1 MQTTLRITLLGL
13 ALLAGVA
20 HAQSKTAISTA
31 LAPETPLAVDPALT
45 YGKLDNGLT
54 FYIHPNAKPEKHLE
68 LRLVINAGSIL
79 ENDDQRGLAHFIEHM
94 AFNGSR
100 HFPKNE
106 LVSYLQTIG
115 VKFGADLNAYTS
127 FDETVYMLPLPT
139 KDPRHVEQGFQVLAD
154 WAGGLSLDPAEI
166 EKERGVVIEEA
177 RARNTASMRTLQ
189 KLLPKLMAGSR
200 YPERLPIGSVD
211 VIKNASMQTIQ
222 AFYRDWYRPDLMA
235 IVVVGDIDPARA
247 KALIET
253 HFAGL
258 KNPASPRPRERFSV
272 PAMSASQ
279 ALIITDRENTST
291 SLQLFGAS
299 QASQATRTLADY
311 RRNLARSIVFG
322 ALNQRLGEVAQQ
334 SNPPFINAGTGIGG
348 LVRGQENFQ
357 ANASINNQGTAPAL
371 KAVIAEVERMRRFGI
386 TEAELGRAK
395 SNLSK
400 AYSLQYQERDKTQ
413 SAGFVQDYISH
424 FLQQSPISG
433 IANEWLYAQQLIPAL
448 SLSEVN
454 ALAAEVIPAQSTVLA
469 ALMAPEKTDF
479 ALPAPEALS
488 AQVTAAYKQ
497 PISAYQEKVLAT
509 NLLATPPQGGKVIK
523 KRVDKS
529 VGITT
534 LEFAN
539 GTKVLLKPTDFKNDQ
554 ILLSGSRNGG
564 SNHYPVDDTLNV
576 AFSSMLSGVT
586 GLAGFT
592 PTDLPKLLA
601 GKAASMGVSLGAYK
615 DGVSGSSSKADLE
628 TMLQLLY
635 LQFTDVRKDPALF
648 ATFSEKVKPLLR
660 DAGNNPNAA
669 FNDFYLKA
677 LFNQHPRAGSLPTA
691 AQINAISFER
701 SYAINRE
708 RFSNARGFSF
718 VMVGSFD
725 IDQVQA
731 LLTTYI
737 GGLPSEATAPAG
749 FVDTGMRPISTSKRV
764 EFARGKEPKSTTVL
778 SYNGESARYDALES
792 LKLGMLEEILDIK
805 LTESLREKMSGVYS
819 VSVGSEFND
828 IPYPNHYLKISIP
841 SAPESVAVLVEAA
854 KNEVAALRAHG
865 PNAADLAKVKE
876 NFLTKLAMA
885 QKENSYW
892 LTQISAF
899 DYYDRKLKLIP
910 TFSKALLDKITVENL
925 QQAAERYLDP
935 ERVFE
940 ATLKPEPVKPEP

>member
-1 MQTTLRITLLGL
+1 MFAALRITVLGL
-13 ALLAGVA
+13 VLVASAALA
-20 HAQSKTAISTA
+20 HTHTATTTA
-31 LAPETPLAVDPALT
+31 LPPETVLAVDPALT

-54 FYIHPNAKPEKHLE
+54 YYIHPNAKPEKHLE

-94 AFNGSR
+94 AFNGSK

-154 WAGGLSLDPAEI
+154 WAGGLSLEPSEI
-166 EKERGVVIEEA
+166 DKERGVVIEEA
-177 RARNTASMRTLQ
+177 RARNNASLRTLQ

-200 YPERLPIGSVD
+200 YPERLPIGSTD
-211 VIKNASMQTIQ
+211 IIKNASYETIK

-235 IVVVGDIDPARA
+235 VVVVGDIDPARA

-258 KNPASPRPRERFSV
+258 KNPASPRPRARYTV

-291 SLQLFGAS
+291 SLQLFGSS
-299 QASQATRTLADY
+299 QPSQVTRTIADY
-311 RRNLARSIVFG
+311 RRNLARSIAVG

-334 SNPPFINAGTGIGG
+334 ANPPFINAGTGVAG
-348 LVRGQENFQ
+348 LVRSQQHFQ

-371 KAVIAEVERMRRFGI
+371 KALITEVERMRRFGI
-386 TEAELGRAK
+386 TEAELNRAK
-395 SNLSK
+395 SNLTKS
-400 AYSLQYQERDKTQ
+400 YSLHYQERDKTQ
-413 SAGFVQDYISH
+413 SAAFVQDYIGH

-433 IANEWLYAQQLIPAL
+433 ITNEWQYAQQLIPAL

-454 ALAAEVIPAQSTVLA
+454 ALAAEVIPAESTVLA
-469 ALMAPEKTDF
+469 VLSAPEKTDF
-479 ALPAPEALS
+479 ALPAPEALT
-488 AQVTAAYKQ
+488 AQVSAAYQQ
-497 PISAYQEKVLAT
+497 PISAYQEKPIASS
-509 NLLATPPQGGKVIK
+509 LLSTKPEGGRLLK
-523 KRVDKS
+523 KRTIKS

-539 GTKVLLKPTDFKNDQ
+539 GTKVILKPTDFKNDQ
-554 ILLSGSRNGG
+554 ILLSGSRSGG
-564 SNHYPVDDTLNV
+564 ISRYLGNDLLN
-576 AFSSMLSGVT
+576 ATFSGSLPGIT
-586 GLAGFT
+586 GLASFT
-592 PTDLPKLLA
+592 PTELPKLLA
-601 GKAASMGVSLGAYK
+601 GKAASMSLSLGALQ
-615 DGVSGSSSKADLE
+615 DGVSGSASKADLE

-648 ATFSEKVKPLLR
+648 TTFSEKVKPLLR

-669 FNDFYLKA
+669 FNDFYLKE
-677 LFNQHPRAGSLPTA
+677 LFNQHPHAGSLPTA
-691 AQINAISFER
+691 AQINATRFER

-725 IDQVQA
+725 VENVQA

-749 FVDTGMRPISTSKRV
+749 FVDTGMRPISTAKRV

-792 LKLGMLEEILDIK
+792 LKLSVLEEILDIK

-854 KNEVAALRAHG
+854 KNEVAALRKLG
-865 PNAADLAKVKE
+865 PSAADLAKVKE
-876 NFLTKLAMA
+876 TFLTKLAMA

-899 DYYDRKLKLIP
+899 DYYGRKLKQIP

-925 QQAAERYLDP
+925 QQAAARYLDP

-940 ATLKPEPVKPEP
+940 ATLKPETP